1 MKRISLTAAA
11 AAALLLAGCNQGQ
24 NQDKTPPVANESV
37 TITQATPPPGGN
49 WSDVVNQTTD
59 GFVMGNPN
67 AAVKL
72 VEIASLGC
80 PFCRKFEEEGAT
92 RLVEDYVKS
101 GKVSWEFRPF
111 LIHGSIDLAANLV
124 ARCNGP
130 TTFFPLMQAMYKDQ
144 PVWMAKIQAVPQ
156 ARLEEV
162 QNLPTNQIFVQI
174 AKLVGF
180 QDWAAARGVPQVK
193 VNQCLADQAM
203 IDHEVQVT
211 SDVGN
216 QYPDFKG
223 TPSFILNGKLLPETN
238 DWAKL
243 KPQLDAAV
251 K

>member
-1 MKRISLTAAA
+1 MKRISLSAAA

-162 QNLPTNQIFVQI
+162 QNLPTNQIFVEI
-174 AKLVGF
+174 AMLVGF
-180 QDWAAARGVPQVK
+180 QDWAAARGVPQAK
-193 VNQCLADQAM
+193 TNQCLADQAM

-243 KPQLDAAV
+243 KSQLDAAV